1 MEKNTI
7 FDEEIIF
14 FDAEIMDDDDD
25 APVGTLVVRPEAPAT
40 EATHDVTLDQEP
52 VADETVEEAAPIVD
66 ETVEE
71 AEPVVDETP
80 ALAVDEV
87 ITAPIVEETVAPQ
100 PAPEKA
106 KAPKA
111 EAPAEE
117 KPVNVNTS
125 KNVLGDSFA
134 QGSMDMSYDYKIDL
148 APAPQ
153 SESKKKAPAKP
164 KTAPVK
170 KEVTEADIW
179 GTASIAPKKKATTA
193 PEAVEEPAPKKA
205 PKATS
210 APKKA
215 VKEVEPEAE
224 KSAPKKAAP
233 KKVKAEP
240 EVQVAEETP
249 AETVAPAP
257 VKKTRKKA
265 DPKPDANDVEI
276 KNTNEE
282 ENKVAKETSKA
293 EATPEQ
299 ILVEGTGQYH
309 GKFVIKKTDK
319 GNFVYKLFA
328 YGNKC
333 VAIGAQAYESL
344 SGVKGGIASVSR
356 IAATSPIENQTL
368 KSYETLKFP
377 KWEIYADKKG
387 EFRLRLYAAN
397 GNLVATTNDGY
408 LSVSAAK
415 KGIESVARAAEGAAI
430 VRNDNLW

>member
-25 APVGTLVVRPEAPAT
+25 APVGTLVVRPEAPTT
-40 EATHDVTLDQEP
+40 EETHDVTLDQEP
-52 VADETVEEAAPIVD
+52 VADETMEEATPVADETVEEAAPI
-66 ETVEE
+66 
-71 AEPVVDETP
+71 VDETP

-106 KAPKA
+106 KAPEA

-117 KPVNVNTS
+117 KPVHVNTS

-134 QGSMDMSYDYKIDL
+134 QRSMDMSYDYKIDL

-179 GTASIAPKKKATTA
+179 GTASIAPKKKAPTA
-193 PEAVEEPAPKKA
+193 PESATEPAPKKV
-205 PKATS
+205 PKAAP

-215 VKEVEPEAE
+215 VKEVEPETE
-224 KSAPKKAAP
+224 KPAPKKAAP

-249 AETVAPAP
+249 AETVAPTS

>member
-25 APVGTLVVRPEAPAT
+25 APVGTLLVRPEAPTT
-40 EATHDVTLDQEP
+40 ETTLDVTADEEP
-52 VADETVEEAAPIVD
+52 VADETVAEAASI
-66 ETVEE
+66 
-71 AEPVVDETP
+71 VDETP
-80 ALAVDEV
+80 APVVEV
-87 ITAPIVEETVAPQ
+87 APTVEEENTPAPAVEEVPAPQ
-100 PAPEKA
+100 PAPKKA
-106 KAPKA
+106 RAPKA

-117 KPVNVNTS
+117 KPVHVNTS
-125 KNVLGDSFA
+125 KNVLSDSFG

-153 SESKKKAPAKP
+153 SEPKKKAPAKP

-179 GTASIAPKKKATTA
+179 GTASLAPKKKATPA
-193 PEAVEEPAPKKA
+193 PEAVEDPAPKKA
-205 PKATS
+205 PKATTT
-210 APKKA
+210 PKKA
-215 VKEVEPEAE
+215 VKEAEPEAE
-224 KSAPKKAAP
+224 KPAPKKAAP

-249 AETVAPAP
+249 VETVAPAP

-282 ENKVAKETSKA
+282 ENKVAKETTKA
-293 EATPEQ
+293 AATPEQ

-408 LSVSAAK
+408 LSVNAAK

>member
-14 FDAEIMDDDDD
+14 FDAEIMDDDDE
-25 APVGTLVVRPEAPAT
+25 APVGTLVVRPETPAT
-40 EATHDVTLDQEP
+40 EATPDVTADQES
-52 VADETVEEAAPIVD
+52 VTDETVAEAAPIVD
-66 ETVEE
+66 ETPAPVVEE
-71 AEPVVDETP
+71 K
-80 ALAVDEV
+80 
-87 ITAPIVEETVAPQ
+87 VAPQ
-100 PAPEKA
+100 PAPKKA

-117 KPVNVNTS
+117 KPVHVNTS
-125 KNVLGDSFA
+125 KNVLGDSFG

-153 SESKKKAPAKP
+153 PEPKKKAPAKP

-179 GTASIAPKKKATTA
+179 GTASIAPKKKATPA

-205 PKATS
+205 PKAAPT
-210 APKKA
+210 PKKA

-224 KSAPKKAAP
+224 KPAP

-249 AETVAPAP
+249 VETVAPAP

-282 ENKVAKETSKA
+282 ENKVAKETTKA
-293 EATPEQ
+293 AATPEQ

-319 GNFVYKLFA
+319 GHFVYKLFA

-415 KGIESVARAAEGAAI
+415 KGIESVARAAEGAEI

>member
-40 EATHDVTLDQEP
+40 EATTDVTAAQES
-52 VADETVEEAAPIVD
+52 VADETVAEAAPIVD
-66 ETVEE
+66 ET
-71 AEPVVDETP
+71 P
-80 ALAVDEV
+80 APAVDEV
-87 ITAPIVEETVAPQ
+87 IAAPIAEEKVAPQ
-100 PAPEKA
+100 PAPKKA

-117 KPVNVNTS
+117 KPVHVNTS
-125 KNVLGDSFA
+125 KNALSDSFG

-153 SESKKKAPAKP
+153 SEPKKKAPAKP

-179 GTASIAPKKKATTA
+179 GTASIAPKKKAPTA

-205 PKATS
+205 PKAAT

-224 KSAPKKAAP
+224 KPAPKKAAP
-233 KKVKAEP
+233 QKVKAEP
-240 EVQVAEETP
+240 EVQVSEETP
-249 AETVAPAP
+249 VETVAPAHA
-257 VKKTRKKA
+257 KKTRKKA

-282 ENKVAKETSKA
+282 ENKVAKETTKA
-293 EATPEQ
+293 AATPEQ

-344 SGVKGGIASVSR
+344 GGVKGGIASVSR

>member
-40 EATHDVTLDQEP
+40 EATTDVTADEES
-52 VADETVEEAAPIVD
+52 VADETVAEAA
-66 ETVEE
+66 
-71 AEPVVDETP
+71 PVVDETP
-80 ALAVDEV
+80 APVVEV
-87 ITAPIVEETVAPQ
+87 APVVEEVPAPQ
-100 PAPEKA
+100 PAPKTA

-111 EAPAEE
+111 EVPAEE
-117 KPVNVNTS
+117 KPVHVNTS
-125 KNVLGDSFA
+125 KNVLGDSFD

-153 SESKKKAPAKP
+153 PEPKKKAPAKP

-179 GTASIAPKKKATTA
+179 GTASIAPKKKVAPA

-205 PKATS
+205 PKAAPT
-210 APKKA
+210 PKKA

-224 KSAPKKAAP
+224 KPAPKKDAP

-249 AETVAPAP
+249 VETVATAP

-282 ENKVAKETSKA
+282 ENKVAKETTKA
-293 EATPEQ
+293 AATPEQ

-319 GNFVYKLFA
+319 GHFVYKLFA

>member
-25 APVGTLVVRPEAPAT
+25 APVGTLLVRPEAPTT
-40 EATHDVTLDQEP
+40 EATPDVTADEVS
-52 VADETVEEAAPIVD
+52 VADEAVEESAPVI
-66 ETVEE
+66 
-71 AEPVVDETP
+71 DETP
-80 ALAVDEV
+80 APVVEV
-87 ITAPIVEETVAPQ
+87 APTVEEENTPAPAVEEVPAPQ
-100 PAPEKA
+100 PAPKKA

-117 KPVNVNTS
+117 KPVHVNTS
-125 KNVLGDSFA
+125 KNVLGDNFG

-153 SESKKKAPAKP
+153 PEPKKKAPAKP

-170 KEVTEADIW
+170 KEMTEADIW
-179 GTASIAPKKKATTA
+179 GTASIAPKKKEAPA

-205 PKATS
+205 PKAAPT
-210 APKKA
+210 PKKA

-224 KSAPKKAAP
+224 KPAPKKAAP
-233 KKVKAEP
+233 KKVKAET

-249 AETVAPAP
+249 VETVAPAP

-282 ENKVAKETSKA
+282 ENKVAKETTKA
-293 EATPEQ
+293 AATPEQ

-319 GNFVYKLFA
+319 GHFVYKLFA

>member
-14 FDAEIMDDDDD
+14 YDAEIMDDDDD

-40 EATHDVTLDQEP
+40 EATLDVTADEVP
-52 VADETVEEAAPIVD
+52 VADETLEESA
-66 ETVEE
+66 TVI
-71 AEPVVDETP
+71 DETP
-80 ALAVDEV
+80 ATVVEVAPTVEEENTPAPAVDEV
-87 ITAPIVEETVAPQ
+87 PAPQ
-100 PAPEKA
+100 PAPKKVKA
-106 KAPKA
+106 AKA

-117 KPVNVNTS
+117 KPVRVNTS
-125 KNVLGDSFA
+125 KNVLSDSFG
-134 QGSMDMSYDYKIDL
+134 QGSMDMSYDYNIDL

-153 SESKKKAPAKP
+153 AEPKKKAPAKP

-179 GTASIAPKKKATTA
+179 GTASIAPKKKAATA
-193 PEAVEEPAPKKA
+193 PETVEEPASKKA
-205 PKATS
+205 PKTAP

-224 KSAPKKAAP
+224 KPAPKKTAP

-240 EVQVAEETP
+240 EVQVSEETP

-282 ENKVAKETSKA
+282 ENKVAKETTKA
-293 EATPEQ
+293 AATPEQ
-299 ILVEGTGQYH
+299 ILAEGTGQYH

>member
-40 EATHDVTLDQEP
+40 VATHDVTLDQEP
-52 VADETVEEAAPIVD
+52 VADETVEEATPIVD

-87 ITAPIVEETVAPQ
+87 IIAPIVEETVAPQ

-106 KAPKA
+106 KAPEA

-125 KNVLGDSFA
+125 KNVLGDSLA
-134 QGSMDMSYDYKIDL
+134 QESMDMSYDYKIDL

-179 GTASIAPKKKATTA
+179 GTASIAPKKKAAFA
-193 PEAVEEPAPKKA
+193 PEAVEEP
-205 PKATS
+205 

-224 KSAPKKAAP
+224 IPAPKKAAP

-240 EVQVAEETP
+240 EVQAAEETP

-257 VKKTRKKA
+257 AKKTRKKA

-282 ENKVAKETSKA
+282 ENKVAKETTKA
-293 EATPEQ
+293 EANPEQ

>member
-1 MEKNTI
+1 MEKNTV

-25 APVGTLVVRPEAPAT
+25 APVGTLVVRPAAPTT

-52 VADETVEEAAPIVD
+52 VAEETVEEATPIVD

-87 ITAPIVEETVAPQ
+87 IIAPIVEETVAPQ

-106 KAPKA
+106 KAPNA

-125 KNVLGDSFA
+125 KNVLDDSFA

-179 GTASIAPKKKATTA
+179 GTASIAPKKKAATE

-205 PKATS
+205 PKAAP

-215 VKEVEPEAE
+215 VKEVEPESE

-257 VKKTRKKA
+257 AKKSRKKA
-265 DPKPDANDVEI
+265 DPKPNANDVEI

-282 ENKVAKETSKA
+282 ENKVAKETTKA

-356 IAATSPIENQTL
+356 IAATSPVENQTL

>member
-14 FDAEIMDDDDD
+14 YDAEIMDDDDD
-25 APVGTLVVRPEAPAT
+25 APVGTLLVRPEAPTT
-40 EATHDVTLDQEP
+40 EATPDVTADEVP
-52 VADETVEEAAPIVD
+52 VADETLEESALVI
-66 ETVEE
+66 
-71 AEPVVDETP
+71 DETP
-80 ALAVDEV
+80 APVVEV
-87 ITAPIVEETVAPQ
+87 APTIEEENTPAPAVEEVPAPQ
-100 PAPEKA
+100 PAPKKA
-106 KAPKA
+106 RAPKA

-117 KPVNVNTS
+117 KPVHVNTS
-125 KNVLGDSFA
+125 KNVLSDSFG
-134 QGSMDMSYDYKIDL
+134 QGSMDMSYDYNIDL

-153 SESKKKAPAKP
+153 PEPKKKAPAKP

-179 GTASIAPKKKATTA
+179 GTAAIAPKKKAATA
-193 PEAVEEPAPKKA
+193 PETVEEPAPKK
-205 PKATS
+205 T
-210 APKKA
+210 
-215 VKEVEPEAE
+215 
-224 KSAPKKAAP
+224 AP

-240 EVQVAEETP
+240 EVQVTSDAP

-282 ENKVAKETSKA
+282 ENKVAKETTKA
-293 EATPEQ
+293 AATPEQ

-356 IAATSPIENQTL
+356 IAATSPIEIQPL

>member
-40 EATHDVTLDQEP
+40 EATTDVTEDEVS
-52 VADETVEEAAPIVD
+52 VADETVEESAPVI
-66 ETVEE
+66 
-71 AEPVVDETP
+71 DETP
-80 ALAVDEV
+80 APVAEEV
-87 ITAPIVEETVAPQ
+87 PAPQ
-100 PAPEKA
+100 PAPKKA

-117 KPVNVNTS
+117 KPVHVNTN
-125 KNVLGDSFA
+125 KNVLGDSFG

-153 SESKKKAPAKP
+153 PEPKKKAPAKP

-179 GTASIAPKKKATTA
+179 GTASIAPKKKAAPA
-193 PEAVEEPAPKKA
+193 PEVVEEPAPKKA
-205 PKATS
+205 PKAAPT
-210 APKKA
+210 PKKA

-224 KSAPKKAAP
+224 KPAPKKAAP

-249 AETVAPAP
+249 VETVAPAP

-282 ENKVAKETSKA
+282 ENKVAKETTKA
-293 EATPEQ
+293 AATPEQ

-319 GNFVYKLFA
+319 GHFVYKLFA

>member
-25 APVGTLVVRPEAPAT
+25 APVGTLVVRPETPAT
-40 EATHDVTLDQEP
+40 EATTDVTADQES
-52 VADETVEEAAPIVD
+52 VADEAVAEAAPIVD
-66 ETVEE
+66 ETS
-71 AEPVVDETP
+71 AP
-80 ALAVDEV
+80 AVDEV
-87 ITAPIVEETVAPQ
+87 TAAPIAEEMVAPQ
-100 PAPEKA
+100 PAPKKA

-111 EAPAEE
+111 EASAEE
-117 KPVNVNTS
+117 KPVHVNTS
-125 KNVLGDSFA
+125 KNVLGDNFGQS
-134 QGSMDMSYDYKIDL
+134 SMDMSYDYKIDL
-148 APAPQ
+148 TPAPQ
-153 SESKKKAPAKP
+153 AEPKKKAPAKP

-179 GTASIAPKKKATTA
+179 GTAAIAPKKKAATA
-193 PEAVEEPAPKKA
+193 PETVEEPAPKKA
-205 PKATS
+205 PKTAP

-224 KSAPKKAAP
+224 KPAPKKTAP

-282 ENKVAKETSKA
+282 ENKVAKETTKA
-293 EATPEQ
+293 AATPEQ

>member
-40 EATHDVTLDQEP
+40 EATLDVTADEVP
-52 VADETVEEAAPIVD
+52 VADETLEESA
-66 ETVEE
+66 TVI
-71 AEPVVDETP
+71 DETP
-80 ALAVDEV
+80 ATVVEV
-87 ITAPIVEETVAPQ
+87 APTVEEENTPAPAVEEVPAPQ
-100 PAPEKA
+100 PAPKKA
-106 KAPKA
+106 KAAKA

-117 KPVNVNTS
+117 KPVHVNTS
-125 KNVLGDSFA
+125 KNVLSDSFG
-134 QGSMDMSYDYKIDL
+134 QGSMDMSYDYNIDL

-153 SESKKKAPAKP
+153 AEPKKKAPAKP

-179 GTASIAPKKKATTA
+179 GTASIAPKKKAATA
-193 PEAVEEPAPKKA
+193 PETVEEPAPKKA
-205 PKATS
+205 PKTS
-210 APKKA
+210 PAPKKA

-224 KSAPKKAAP
+224 KPAPKKAAP

-240 EVQVAEETP
+240 EVQVTSDAP
-249 AETVAPAP
+249 AETVAPTP

-282 ENKVAKETSKA
+282 ENKVAKETTKA
-293 EATPEQ
+293 AATPEQ

>member
-25 APVGTLVVRPEAPAT
+25 APVGTLLVRPEAPAT
-40 EATHDVTLDQEP
+40 EATLDVTADEVP
-52 VADETVEEAAPIVD
+52 VADETLEESALVI
-66 ETVEE
+66 
-71 AEPVVDETP
+71 DETP
-80 ALAVDEV
+80 APVVEV
-87 ITAPIVEETVAPQ
+87 APTVEEENTPAPAVEEVPAPQ
-100 PAPEKA
+100 PAPKKA
-106 KAPKA
+106 RAPKA

-117 KPVNVNTS
+117 KPVHVNTS
-125 KNVLGDSFA
+125 KNVLSDSFG

-153 SESKKKAPAKP
+153 SEPKKKAPAKP

-179 GTASIAPKKKATTA
+179 GTASLAPKKKATPA
-193 PEAVEEPAPKKA
+193 PEAVEDPAPKKA
-205 PKATS
+205 PKATTT
-210 APKKA
+210 PKKA
-215 VKEVEPEAE
+215 VKEAEPEAE
-224 KSAPKKAAP
+224 KPAPKKAAP

-240 EVQVAEETP
+240 EVQVTSDAP

-282 ENKVAKETSKA
+282 ENKVAKETTKA
-293 EATPEQ
+293 AATPEQ

-356 IAATSPIENQTL
+356 IADALPYSV
-368 KSYETLKFP
+368 K
-377 KWEIYADKKG
+377 
-387 EFRLRLYAAN
+387 
-397 GNLVATTNDGY
+397 VA
-408 LSVSAAK
+408 S
-415 KGIESVARAAEGAAI
+415 SVALYVKPASSI
-430 VRNDNLW
+430 LSTS

>member
-40 EATHDVTLDQEP
+40 EATPDVTADQES
-52 VADETVEEAAPIVD
+52 VADETVAEAAPIVD
-66 ETVEE
+66 ETPAPVLEE
-71 AEPVVDETP
+71 AP
-80 ALAVDEV
+80 AP
-87 ITAPIVEETVAPQ
+87 APIAEEKVAPQ
-100 PAPEKA
+100 PAPKKA

-117 KPVNVNTS
+117 KPVHVNTS
-125 KNVLGDSFA
+125 KNVLGDSSG
-134 QGSMDMSYDYKIDL
+134 QGSMDMSYDYKIYL

-153 SESKKKAPAKP
+153 PEPKKKAPAKP
-164 KTAPVK
+164 KIAPVK

-179 GTASIAPKKKATTA
+179 GTASIALKKKAPTA
-193 PEAVEEPAPKKA
+193 PEAVEEPAPKKT
-205 PKATS
+205 PKAAPT
-210 APKKA
+210 PKKA

-224 KSAPKKAAP
+224 KPAPKKAAP

-249 AETVAPAP
+249 VETVAPAP

-282 ENKVAKETSKA
+282 ENKVAKETTKA
-293 EATPEQ
+293 AATPEQ

-344 SGVKGGIASVSR
+344 GGVKGGIASVSR

>member
-25 APVGTLVVRPEAPAT
+25 APVGTLLVRPEAPTT
-40 EATHDVTLDQEP
+40 EATLDVTADEVP
-52 VADETVEEAAPIVD
+52 VADENLEEAAPIVD
-66 ETVEE
+66 ETPAPAVEVAPTVEE
-71 AEPVVDETP
+71 ENTPAPVVE
-80 ALAVDEV
+80 EV
-87 ITAPIVEETVAPQ
+87 PAPQ
-100 PAPEKA
+100 PAPKKA
-106 KAPKA
+106 KALKA

-117 KPVNVNTS
+117 KPVHVNTS
-125 KNVLGDSFA
+125 KNVLGDSFG

-153 SESKKKAPAKP
+153 PEPKKKSPAKP

-179 GTASIAPKKKATTA
+179 GTAAIAPKKKATPA

-205 PKATS
+205 PKAT
-210 APKKA
+210 PTPQKA

-224 KSAPKKAAP
+224 NPAPKKAAP

-282 ENKVAKETSKA
+282 ENKVAKETTKA
-293 EATPEQ
+293 AATPEQ

-319 GNFVYKLFA
+319 GHFVYKLFA

-344 SGVKGGIASVSR
+344 GGVKGGIASVSR

>member
-40 EATHDVTLDQEP
+40 EATTDVTADEVS
-52 VADETVEEAAPIVD
+52 VADETVEESAPAVED
-66 ETVEE
+66 ENTPAPVVEE
-71 AEPVVDETP
+71 VPT
-80 ALAVDEV
+80 
-87 ITAPIVEETVAPQ
+87 PQ
-100 PAPEKA
+100 PAPKKA

-117 KPVNVNTS
+117 KPVHVNTN
-125 KNVLGDSFA
+125 KNVLGDSFG

-153 SESKKKAPAKP
+153 PEPKKKAPAKP

-179 GTASIAPKKKATTA
+179 GTASIAPKKKAAPA
-193 PEAVEEPAPKKA
+193 PEVVEEPAPKKA
-205 PKATS
+205 PKAAPT
-210 APKKA
+210 PKKA

-224 KSAPKKAAP
+224 KPAPKKAAP

-240 EVQVAEETP
+240 EVQVAEDTP

-282 ENKVAKETSKA
+282 ENKVAKETTKA
-293 EATPEQ
+293 AATPEQ

-319 GNFVYKLFA
+319 GHFVYKLFA

>member
-25 APVGTLVVRPEAPAT
+25 APVGTLLVRPEAPTT
-40 EATHDVTLDQEP
+40 EATPDVT
-52 VADETVEEAAPIVD
+52 ADEVSVAVEAVEESAPVI
-66 ETVEE
+66 
-71 AEPVVDETP
+71 DETP
-80 ALAVDEV
+80 APAVDEV
-87 ITAPIVEETVAPQ
+87 ITAPNAEEKVTPQ
-100 PAPEKA
+100 PAPKKT

-111 EAPAEE
+111 ETPAEE
-117 KPVNVNTS
+117 KPVHVNTS
-125 KNVLGDSFA
+125 KSVLGDSFG

-148 APAPQ
+148 APTPQ
-153 SESKKKAPAKP
+153 PEPKKKAPAKP

-179 GTASIAPKKKATTA
+179 GTASIAPKKKEEPA

-205 PKATS
+205 PKAAP

-224 KSAPKKAAP
+224 KPAPKKAAP

-249 AETVAPAP
+249 VETVAPAHA
-257 VKKTRKKA
+257 KKTRKKA

-282 ENKVAKETSKA
+282 ENKVAKETTKA
-293 EATPEQ
+293 AATPEQ

-319 GNFVYKLFA
+319 GHFVYKLFA

>member
-40 EATHDVTLDQEP
+40 EATTDVTADQVS
-52 VADETVEEAAPIVD
+52 VADETVEESA
-66 ETVEE
+66 
-71 AEPVVDETP
+71 PVVEVAPVIDETP
-80 ALAVDEV
+80 APVAEEV
-87 ITAPIVEETVAPQ
+87 PAPQ
-100 PAPEKA
+100 PAPKKA

-117 KPVNVNTS
+117 KPVHVNTS
-125 KNVLGDSFA
+125 KNVLGDSFG

-148 APAPQ
+148 TPAPQ
-153 SESKKKAPAKP
+153 PEPKKKAPAKP
-164 KTAPVK
+164 KTTPVK

-179 GTASIAPKKKATTA
+179 GTASIAPKKKAAPA

-205 PKATS
+205 PNAAP

-224 KSAPKKAAP
+224 KPAPKKAAP

-249 AETVAPAP
+249 VETVAPAP

-282 ENKVAKETSKA
+282 ENKVAKETTKA
-293 EATPEQ
+293 AATPEQ

-319 GNFVYKLFA
+319 GHFVYKLFA

>member
-1 MEKNTI
+1 MKKNTI

-40 EATHDVTLDQEP
+40 EATTDVTADEVS
-52 VADETVEEAAPIVD
+52 VADETLTEAAPIVD
-66 ETVEE
+66 ET
-71 AEPVVDETP
+71 P
-80 ALAVDEV
+80 APTVDEV
-87 ITAPIVEETVAPQ
+87 IAAPVAEEKVAPQ
-100 PAPEKA
+100 PAPKKA

-117 KPVNVNTS
+117 KPVHVNTS
-125 KNVLGDSFA
+125 KNVLGDSFG

-153 SESKKKAPAKP
+153 PEPKKKAPAKP

-179 GTASIAPKKKATTA
+179 GTASIAPKKKAAPA

-205 PKATS
+205 PKAAP

-224 KSAPKKAAP
+224 KPAPKKAAP
-233 KKVKAEP
+233 RKVKAEP

-249 AETVAPAP
+249 VETVAPAP

-282 ENKVAKETSKA
+282 ENKVAKETTKA
-293 EATPEQ
+293 AATPEQ

-319 GNFVYKLFA
+319 GHFVYKLFA

-415 KGIESVARAAEGAAI
+415 KGIESVARAAEGAAV

>member
-1 MEKNTI
+1 M
-7 FDEEIIF
+7 
-14 FDAEIMDDDDD
+14 A
-25 APVGTLVVRPEAPAT
+25 
-40 EATHDVTLDQEP
+40 
-52 VADETVEEAAPIVD
+52 EAAPIVD
-66 ETVEE
+66 ET
-71 AEPVVDETP
+71 P
-80 ALAVDEV
+80 APAVDEV
-87 ITAPIVEETVAPQ
+87 IAAPIAEEKVAPQ
-100 PAPEKA
+100 PAPKKA
-106 KAPKA
+106 KEPKA
-111 EAPAEE
+111 ESPAEE
-117 KPVNVNTS
+117 KAVHVNTS
-125 KNVLGDSFA
+125 KNVLGDSFG

-148 APAPQ
+148 TPAPQ
-153 SESKKKAPAKP
+153 PEPKKKAPAKP

-179 GTASIAPKKKATTA
+179 GTASIAPKKKAAPA

-205 PKATS
+205 PKAAP

-224 KSAPKKAAP
+224 KPAPKKAAP

-249 AETVAPAP
+249 VETVAPAP

-282 ENKVAKETSKA
+282 ENKVAKETTKA
-293 EATPEQ
+293 AATPEQ

-319 GNFVYKLFA
+319 GHFVYKLFA

-377 KWEIYADKKG
+377 KWEVYADKKG

>member
-40 EATHDVTLDQEP
+40 EATTDVTADQES
-52 VADETVEEAAPIVD
+52 VADEAVAEAAPIVD
-66 ETVEE
+66 ET
-71 AEPVVDETP
+71 P
-80 ALAVDEV
+80 APAVDEV
-87 ITAPIVEETVAPQ
+87 ITAPIAEEKVAPQ
-100 PAPEKA
+100 PAPKKE

-117 KPVNVNTS
+117 KPVHVNTS
-125 KNVLGDSFA
+125 KNVLGDSFG

-153 SESKKKAPAKP
+153 PEPKKKAPAKP

-179 GTASIAPKKKATTA
+179 GTASIAPKKRATPA
-193 PEAVEEPAPKKA
+193 PEAVEEPAPKAA
-205 PKATS
+205 PK
-210 APKKA
+210 PKKA

-224 KSAPKKAAP
+224 KPAPKKAAP

-249 AETVAPAP
+249 VETVAPAP

-282 ENKVAKETSKA
+282 ENKVAKETTKA
-293 EATPEQ
+293 AATPEQ

-344 SGVKGGIASVSR
+344 GGVKGGIASVSR

>member
-1 MEKNTI
+1 M
-7 FDEEIIF
+7 
-14 FDAEIMDDDDD
+14 
-25 APVGTLVVRPEAPAT
+25 
-40 EATHDVTLDQEP
+40 
-52 VADETVEEAAPIVD
+52 
-66 ETVEE
+66 
-71 AEPVVDETP
+71 
-80 ALAVDEV
+80 
-87 ITAPIVEETVAPQ
+87 
-100 PAPEKA
+100 
-106 KAPKA
+106 
-111 EAPAEE
+111 
-117 KPVNVNTS
+117 
-125 KNVLGDSFA
+125 
-134 QGSMDMSYDYKIDL
+134 
-148 APAPQ
+148 
-153 SESKKKAPAKP
+153 
-164 KTAPVK
+164 
-170 KEVTEADIW
+170 TEADIW
-179 GTASIAPKKKATTA
+179 GTASIAPKKKVAPA

-205 PKATS
+205 PKAAP

-224 KSAPKKAAP
+224 KPAPKKAAP

-249 AETVAPAP
+249 VETVAPAP

-282 ENKVAKETSKA
+282 ENKVAKETTKA
-293 EATPEQ
+293 AATPEQ

-319 GNFVYKLFA
+319 GHFVYKLFA

-377 KWEIYADKKG
+377 KWEVYADKKG

>member
-40 EATHDVTLDQEP
+40 EATHDVTLDQES
-52 VADETVEEAAPIVD
+52 VADETVAEAAP
-66 ETVEE
+66 TVEE
-71 AEPVVDETP
+71 TP
-80 ALAVDEV
+80 APAVDEV
-87 ITAPIVEETVAPQ
+87 TADPIAEEKVAPQ
-100 PAPEKA
+100 PAPKKA
-106 KAPKA
+106 TAPKA

-117 KPVNVNTS
+117 KPVHVNTS
-125 KNVLGDSFA
+125 KNVLGDSFG

-148 APAPQ
+148 TPAPQ
-153 SESKKKAPAKP
+153 PEPKKKAPAKP

-179 GTASIAPKKKATTA
+179 GTASIAPKKKAAPA

-205 PKATS
+205 PKTAPT
-210 APKKA
+210 PKKA

-224 KSAPKKAAP
+224 KPAPKKAAP
-233 KKVKAEP
+233 KKVKAES
-240 EVQVAEETP
+240 EAQVAEETP
-249 AETVAPAP
+249 VETVAPAHA
-257 VKKTRKKA
+257 KKTRKKA

-282 ENKVAKETSKA
+282 ENKVAKETTKA
-293 EATPEQ
+293 AATPEQ

-319 GNFVYKLFA
+319 GHFVYKLFA

-377 KWEIYADKKG
+377 KWEVYADKKG

>member
-25 APVGTLVVRPEAPAT
+25 APVGSLVVRPEAPVT
-40 EATHDVTLDQEP
+40 EATHDVTADEVS
-52 VADETVEEAAPIVD
+52 VADETEEESAPVI
-66 ETVEE
+66 
-71 AEPVVDETP
+71 DETP
-80 ALAVDEV
+80 APAVVEV
-87 ITAPIVEETVAPQ
+87 IAAPIAEKKVAPQ
-100 PAPEKA
+100 PAPKKA
-106 KAPKA
+106 RAPKA
-111 EAPAEE
+111 ETPVED
-117 KPVNVNTS
+117 KPVHVNIS
-125 KNVLGDSFA
+125 KNVLSDSFG

-148 APAPQ
+148 TPVPQ
-153 SESKKKAPAKP
+153 PEPKKKAPAKP
-164 KTAPVK
+164 KTAPIK
-170 KEVTEADIW
+170 KELTEADIW
-179 GTASIAPKKKATTA
+179 GSASIAPKKKAASA

-205 PKATS
+205 PKA
-210 APKKA
+210 APVPKKA

-224 KSAPKKAAP
+224 KPAPKKAAP
-233 KKVKAEP
+233 KKVNAEP

-249 AETVAPAP
+249 VETVAPAHA
-257 VKKTRKKA
+257 KKTRKKA

-282 ENKVAKETSKA
+282 ENKVAKETTKA
-293 EATPEQ
+293 AATPEQ

>member
-40 EATHDVTLDQEP
+40 EATTDETADEVS
-52 VADETVEEAAPIVD
+52 VADETVEEAAPAI
-66 ETVEE
+66 
-71 AEPVVDETP
+71 DETP
-80 ALAVDEV
+80 APAVDEV
-87 ITAPIVEETVAPQ
+87 IAAPIAEEKVAPQ
-100 PAPEKA
+100 PAPKKA
-106 KAPKA
+106 RAPKA
-111 EAPAEE
+111 ETPVED
-117 KPVNVNTS
+117 KPVHVNTS
-125 KNVLGDSFA
+125 KNVLGDSFG

-153 SESKKKAPAKP
+153 PEPKKKAPAKP

-179 GTASIAPKKKATTA
+179 GTASIAPKKKAPTA

-205 PKATS
+205 PKAAP

-215 VKEVEPEAE
+215 VKKVEPEAE
-224 KSAPKKAAP
+224 KPAPKKAAP

-249 AETVAPAP
+249 VETVAPAP

-282 ENKVAKETSKA
+282 ENKVAKETTKA
-293 EATPEQ
+293 AATPEQ

-319 GNFVYKLFA
+319 GHFVYKLFA

>member
-1 MEKNTI
+1 MEKNTV

-25 APVGTLVVRPEAPAT
+25 APVGTLVVRPAAPAT

-71 AEPVVDETP
+71 AEPIVEETP

-106 KAPKA
+106 EAPKA
-111 EAPAEE
+111 ETPAEE
-117 KPVNVNTS
+117 KPVHVNTS
-125 KNVLGDSFA
+125 KNVLSDSLA

-153 SESKKKAPAKP
+153 SETKKKALAKP

-179 GTASIAPKKKATTA
+179 GTASIATKKKAATEPETA
-193 PEAVEEPAPKKA
+193 IEPAPKKA
-205 PKATS
+205 PKAAP

-224 KSAPKKAAP
+224 IPAPKKAAP
-233 KKVKAEP
+233 KKVKAET

-257 VKKTRKKA
+257 AKKTRKKA

-282 ENKVAKETSKA
+282 ENKVAKETTKA
-293 EATPEQ
+293 EANPEQ

>member
-25 APVGTLVVRPEAPAT
+25 APVGTLLVRPEAPTT
-40 EATHDVTLDQEP
+40 EATPDVTADEVS
-52 VADETVEEAAPIVD
+52 VADETVEESAPVI
-66 ETVEE
+66 
-71 AEPVVDETP
+71 DETP
-80 ALAVDEV
+80 APVVEV
-87 ITAPIVEETVAPQ
+87 APAVEEENTPAPVMEEVPAPQ
-100 PAPEKA
+100 PAPKKE

-111 EAPAEE
+111 DAPAEE
-117 KPVNVNTS
+117 KPVHVNTS
-125 KNVLGDSFA
+125 KNVLGDSLA

-148 APAPQ
+148 TPAPQ
-153 SESKKKAPAKP
+153 PESKKKAPAKP
-164 KTAPVK
+164 KTAPIK

-179 GTASIAPKKKATTA
+179 GTASIAPKKKAATE

-205 PKATS
+205 PKA
-210 APKKA
+210 APASKKA
-215 VKEVEPEAE
+215 VKEEEPEAE
-224 KSAPKKAAP
+224 KPAPKKAAP
-233 KKVKAEP
+233 KKVKAES

-257 VKKTRKKA
+257 VKKARKKA
-265 DPKPDANDVEI
+265 DPKPNANDVEI

-282 ENKVAKETSKA
+282 ENKVAKETTKA
-293 EATPEQ
+293 EANPEQ

>member
-40 EATHDVTLDQEP
+40 EATTDVTADEES
-52 VADETVEEAAPIVD
+52 VADETVAEAA
-66 ETVEE
+66 
-71 AEPVVDETP
+71 PVVDETP
-80 ALAVDEV
+80 APVVEV
-87 ITAPIVEETVAPQ
+87 APVVEEVPAPQ
-100 PAPEKA
+100 PAPKTA

-111 EAPAEE
+111 EVPAEE
-117 KPVNVNTS
+117 KPVHVNTS
-125 KNVLGDSFA
+125 KNVLGDSFG

-153 SESKKKAPAKP
+153 PEPKKKAPAKP

-179 GTASIAPKKKATTA
+179 GTASIAPKKKVAPA

-205 PKATS
+205 PKAAP

-224 KSAPKKAAP
+224 KPAPKKAAP

-249 AETVAPAP
+249 VETVAPAP

-282 ENKVAKETSKA
+282 ENKVAKETTKA
-293 EATPEQ
+293 AATPEQ

-344 SGVKGGIASVSR
+344 GGVKGGIASVSR

-415 KGIESVARAAEGAAI
+415 KGIESVARAAEGAEI